1 MFFFRILYKMAEI
14 VMSLSS
20 DRDERE
26 IDKYHDKSNGSG
38 VVVIVVLQTSNTCH
52 GFLGFP

>member
-1 MFFFRILYKMAEI
+1 
-14 VMSLSS
+14 MSLSS